1 MPEWLASLDEED
13 VSFIKKFV
21 LASGSLKEVAGIYG
35 VTYPT
40 VRLRLDRLIQKIR
53 LGEQADEEPYI
64 ALIKRLA
71 VKDKLDFDT
80 AKLLIN
86 EYKKAERGEQI
97 MLIATVSTIISLI
110 FLIAFVA
117 AMIILQVYLSRRE
130 SKLPGLVLP
139 AITFSGELFI
149 LLNVVTNVVM
159 TSAADNAVGGVDS
172 YSVFVT
178 VLNTVLTLLVISMPT
193 IVLLVIYFLCRRGMN
208 RKKQIEKMNIQ
219 DL

>member
-1 MPEWLASLDEED
+1 
-13 VSFIKKFV
+13 
-21 LASGSLKEVAGIYG
+21 
-35 VTYPT
+35 
-40 VRLRLDRLIQKIR
+40 
-53 LGEQADEEPYI
+53 
-64 ALIKRLA
+64 
-71 VKDKLDFDT
+71 
-80 AKLLIN
+80 
-86 EYKKAERGEQI
+86 

-117 AMIILQVYLSRRE
+117 TMIILQVYLSRRE

-139 AITFSGELFI
+139 AITFLGELFI

-159 TSAADNAVGGVDS
+159 TSVADNAVGGVDS

-193 IVLLVIYFLCRRGMN
+193 IVLLVIYFLCRRRMN

>member
-1 MPEWLASLDEED
+1 
-13 VSFIKKFV
+13 
-21 LASGSLKEVAGIYG
+21 
-35 VTYPT
+35 
-40 VRLRLDRLIQKIR
+40 
-53 LGEQADEEPYI
+53 
-64 ALIKRLA
+64 
-71 VKDKLDFDT
+71 
-80 AKLLIN
+80 
-86 EYKKAERGEQI
+86 

-117 AMIILQVYLSRRE
+117 AMIILQVYLSRRK

-149 LLNVVTNVVM
+149 LLNVVM

-172 YSVFVT
+172 YDVFVT

>member
-1 MPEWLASLDEED
+1 
-13 VSFIKKFV
+13 
-21 LASGSLKEVAGIYG
+21 
-35 VTYPT
+35 
-40 VRLRLDRLIQKIR
+40 
-53 LGEQADEEPYI
+53 
-64 ALIKRLA
+64 
-71 VKDKLDFDT
+71 
-80 AKLLIN
+80 
-86 EYKKAERGEQI
+86 

-139 AITFSGELFI
+139 AITFLGELFI

-159 TSAADNAVGGVDS
+159 TSVADNAVGGVDS

-193 IVLLVIYFLCRRGMN
+193 IVLLVIYFLCRRRMN

>member
-1 MPEWLASLDEED
+1 
-13 VSFIKKFV
+13 
-21 LASGSLKEVAGIYG
+21 
-35 VTYPT
+35 
-40 VRLRLDRLIQKIR
+40 
-53 LGEQADEEPYI
+53 
-64 ALIKRLA
+64 
-71 VKDKLDFDT
+71 
-80 AKLLIN
+80 
-86 EYKKAERGEQI
+86 

-149 LLNVVTNVVM
+149 LLNVVTNVMM

-172 YSVFVT
+172 YDVFVT
-178 VLNTVLTLLVISMPT
+178 VLNTVLTLLVISMP

>member
-1 MPEWLASLDEED
+1 
-13 VSFIKKFV
+13 
-21 LASGSLKEVAGIYG
+21 
-35 VTYPT
+35 
-40 VRLRLDRLIQKIR
+40 
-53 LGEQADEEPYI
+53 
-64 ALIKRLA
+64 
-71 VKDKLDFDT
+71 
-80 AKLLIN
+80 
-86 EYKKAERGEQI
+86 

-139 AITFSGELFI
+139 AITFFGELFI

-159 TSAADNAVGGVDS
+159 TSVADNAVGGVDS

-193 IVLLVIYFLCRRGMN
+193 IVLLVIYFLCRRRMN

>member
-1 MPEWLASLDEED
+1 
-13 VSFIKKFV
+13 
-21 LASGSLKEVAGIYG
+21 
-35 VTYPT
+35 
-40 VRLRLDRLIQKIR
+40 
-53 LGEQADEEPYI
+53 
-64 ALIKRLA
+64 
-71 VKDKLDFDT
+71 
-80 AKLLIN
+80 
-86 EYKKAERGEQI
+86 

-149 LLNVVTNVVM
+149 LLNVM
-159 TSAADNAVGGVDS
+159 TSVADNAVGGVDS
-172 YSVFVT
+172 YDVFVT
-178 VLNTVLTLLVISMPT
+178 VLNAVLTLLVISMQT

>member
-1 MPEWLASLDEED
+1 
-13 VSFIKKFV
+13 
-21 LASGSLKEVAGIYG
+21 
-35 VTYPT
+35 
-40 VRLRLDRLIQKIR
+40 
-53 LGEQADEEPYI
+53 
-64 ALIKRLA
+64 
-71 VKDKLDFDT
+71 
-80 AKLLIN
+80 
-86 EYKKAERGEQI
+86 

-159 TSAADNAVGGVDS
+159 TSVADNAVGGVDS
-172 YSVFVT
+172 YDVFVT
-178 VLNTVLTLLVISMPT
+178 VLNTGADAARYLHADHRAAGDLLP
-193 IVLLVIYFLCRRGMN
+193 LRRGMN

-219 DL
+219 DLWFFRLNQAGHGLPGRGTRGVDTCGFHPLVNHPFPWRARW

>member
-1 MPEWLASLDEED
+1 
-13 VSFIKKFV
+13 
-21 LASGSLKEVAGIYG
+21 
-35 VTYPT
+35 
-40 VRLRLDRLIQKIR
+40 
-53 LGEQADEEPYI
+53 
-64 ALIKRLA
+64 
-71 VKDKLDFDT
+71 
-80 AKLLIN
+80 
-86 EYKKAERGEQI
+86 

-149 LLNVVTNVVM
+149 LLNVVM

>member
-1 MPEWLASLDEED
+1 
-13 VSFIKKFV
+13 
-21 LASGSLKEVAGIYG
+21 
-35 VTYPT
+35 
-40 VRLRLDRLIQKIR
+40 
-53 LGEQADEEPYI
+53 
-64 ALIKRLA
+64 
-71 VKDKLDFDT
+71 
-80 AKLLIN
+80 
-86 EYKKAERGEQI
+86 

-110 FLIAFVA
+110 FLIAT
-117 AMIILQVYLSRRE
+117 MIILQVYLSRRE

-159 TSAADNAVGGVDS
+159 TSVADNAVGGVDS
-172 YSVFVT
+172 YDVFVT

>member
-1 MPEWLASLDEED
+1 
-13 VSFIKKFV
+13 
-21 LASGSLKEVAGIYG
+21 
-35 VTYPT
+35 
-40 VRLRLDRLIQKIR
+40 
-53 LGEQADEEPYI
+53 
-64 ALIKRLA
+64 
-71 VKDKLDFDT
+71 
-80 AKLLIN
+80 
-86 EYKKAERGEQI
+86 

-172 YSVFVT
+172 YDVFVT

-193 IVLLVIYFLCRRGMN
+193 IVLLVRRKRAASPVSRCRRTDWMSV
-208 RKKQIEKMNIQ
+208 RLQARCAISSAT
-219 DL
+219 

>member
-1 MPEWLASLDEED
+1 
-13 VSFIKKFV
+13 
-21 LASGSLKEVAGIYG
+21 
-35 VTYPT
+35 
-40 VRLRLDRLIQKIR
+40 
-53 LGEQADEEPYI
+53 
-64 ALIKRLA
+64 
-71 VKDKLDFDT
+71 
-80 AKLLIN
+80 
-86 EYKKAERGEQI
+86 

-130 SKLPGLVLP
+130 SKVPGLVLP
-139 AITFSGELFI
+139 AITFLGELFI

-159 TSAADNAVGGVDS
+159 TSVADNAVGGVDS

-193 IVLLVIYFLCRRGMN
+193 IVLLVIYFLCRRRMN

>member
-1 MPEWLASLDEED
+1 
-13 VSFIKKFV
+13 
-21 LASGSLKEVAGIYG
+21 
-35 VTYPT
+35 
-40 VRLRLDRLIQKIR
+40 
-53 LGEQADEEPYI
+53 
-64 ALIKRLA
+64 
-71 VKDKLDFDT
+71 
-80 AKLLIN
+80 
-86 EYKKAERGEQI
+86 
-97 MLIATVSTIISLI
+97 
-110 FLIAFVA
+110 
-117 AMIILQVYLSRRE
+117 MIILQVYLSRRE

-159 TSAADNAVGGVDS
+159 TSVADNAVGGVDS

>member
-1 MPEWLASLDEED
+1 
-13 VSFIKKFV
+13 
-21 LASGSLKEVAGIYG
+21 
-35 VTYPT
+35 
-40 VRLRLDRLIQKIR
+40 
-53 LGEQADEEPYI
+53 
-64 ALIKRLA
+64 
-71 VKDKLDFDT
+71 
-80 AKLLIN
+80 
-86 EYKKAERGEQI
+86 

-139 AITFSGELFI
+139 AITFLGELFI

-159 TSAADNAVGGVDS
+159 TSVADNAVGGVDS
-172 YSVFVT
+172 YDVFVT
-178 VLNTVLTLLVISMPT
+178 VVNTVLTLLVISMPT
-193 IVLLVIYFLCRRGMN
+193 IVLLVIYFLCRRRMN

>member
-1 MPEWLASLDEED
+1 
-13 VSFIKKFV
+13 
-21 LASGSLKEVAGIYG
+21 
-35 VTYPT
+35 
-40 VRLRLDRLIQKIR
+40 
-53 LGEQADEEPYI
+53 
-64 ALIKRLA
+64 
-71 VKDKLDFDT
+71 
-80 AKLLIN
+80 
-86 EYKKAERGEQI
+86 

-139 AITFSGELFI
+139 AITFLGELFI

-159 TSAADNAVGGVDS
+159 TSVADNAVGGVDS
-172 YSVFVT
+172 YDVFVT

-193 IVLLVIYFLCRRGMN
+193 IVLLVIYFLCRRRMN

>member
-1 MPEWLASLDEED
+1 
-13 VSFIKKFV
+13 
-21 LASGSLKEVAGIYG
+21 
-35 VTYPT
+35 
-40 VRLRLDRLIQKIR
+40 
-53 LGEQADEEPYI
+53 
-64 ALIKRLA
+64 
-71 VKDKLDFDT
+71 
-80 AKLLIN
+80 
-86 EYKKAERGEQI
+86 

-117 AMIILQVYLSRRE
+117 AMIILQVYLSRRK

-172 YSVFVT
+172 YDVFV
-178 VLNTVLTLLVISMPT
+178 TLLVISMPT

>member
-1 MPEWLASLDEED
+1 
-13 VSFIKKFV
+13 
-21 LASGSLKEVAGIYG
+21 
-35 VTYPT
+35 
-40 VRLRLDRLIQKIR
+40 
-53 LGEQADEEPYI
+53 
-64 ALIKRLA
+64 
-71 VKDKLDFDT
+71 
-80 AKLLIN
+80 
-86 EYKKAERGEQI
+86 

-117 AMIILQVYLSRRE
+117 AMIILQVYLSRRK
-130 SKLPGLVLP
+130 SKVPGLVPP

-159 TSAADNAVGGVDS
+159 TSVADNAVGGVDS
-172 YSVFVT
+172 YDVFVT

-193 IVLLVIYFLCRRGMN
+193 IVLLVIYFLSRRGMN

>member
-1 MPEWLASLDEED
+1 
-13 VSFIKKFV
+13 
-21 LASGSLKEVAGIYG
+21 
-35 VTYPT
+35 
-40 VRLRLDRLIQKIR
+40 
-53 LGEQADEEPYI
+53 
-64 ALIKRLA
+64 
-71 VKDKLDFDT
+71 
-80 AKLLIN
+80 
-86 EYKKAERGEQI
+86 

-117 AMIILQVYLSRRE
+117 AMIILQVYLSRRK

-139 AITFSGELFI
+139 AITFSGEL
-149 LLNVVTNVVM
+149 

-172 YSVFVT
+172 YDVFVT

-193 IVLLVIYFLCRRGMN
+193 IVMLVIYFLCRRGMN

>member
-1 MPEWLASLDEED
+1 
-13 VSFIKKFV
+13 
-21 LASGSLKEVAGIYG
+21 
-35 VTYPT
+35 
-40 VRLRLDRLIQKIR
+40 
-53 LGEQADEEPYI
+53 
-64 ALIKRLA
+64 
-71 VKDKLDFDT
+71 
-80 AKLLIN
+80 
-86 EYKKAERGEQI
+86 

-178 VLNTVLTLLVISMPT
+178 LLVISMPT

>member
-1 MPEWLASLDEED
+1 
-13 VSFIKKFV
+13 
-21 LASGSLKEVAGIYG
+21 
-35 VTYPT
+35 
-40 VRLRLDRLIQKIR
+40 
-53 LGEQADEEPYI
+53 
-64 ALIKRLA
+64 
-71 VKDKLDFDT
+71 
-80 AKLLIN
+80 
-86 EYKKAERGEQI
+86 

-139 AITFSGELFI
+139 AITFLGELFI

-159 TSAADNAVGGVDS
+159 TSVADNAVGGVDS
-172 YSVFVT
+172 YDVFVT

-193 IVLLVIYFLCRRGMN
+193 IVLLVIYFLCRRVMN